1 MKRPII
7 IALLVVALLFV
18 LAGIAAVVFFAA
30 NGGFPNNSPFDRNNI
45 PSQLEENKTL
55 KVDSKK
61 PIALDVQS
69 AAGAVTVTGG
79 DVDTVQLKVVKTA
92 YDSTQARADAEVK
105 TIKYTI
111 EQNGNNITLKYQ
123 LPDSMNFRNKV
134 NTVEFIVTVPNE
146 TAVNVDT
153 GFGDVNISGTK
164 GNAELKNNFGD
175 ITIQNVEGAL
185 SAKTNSG
192 EVSATSIVAGS
203 ADISLNSDFGTV
215 SLENA
220 NANNITLNSNSG
232 KITLKQV
239 QATGNITTQTS
250 FGSTDFENGSTNA
263 LSIGTNSG
271 AVTLTKVKVN
281 QAIKVQDQ
289 FGDIELQQSM
299 AGSYDL
305 QTNSGTITVDGAKGK
320 LKAHTDF
327 GSIKIQNAQ
336 DVTLDLLTKSGSV
349 EFIGS
354 LGTGPH
360 LVQSDFGG
368 IDLTLPS
375 DSKLNVDLS
384 TKFGKIKSD
393 LPVTMTVNGTS
404 ESDGDQIVGS
414 INGGGEQFTAQTNSG
429 SVTVHTSK

>member
-7 IALLVVALLFV
+7 IVLLVAAMLFV
-18 LAGIAAVVFFAA
+18 LAGIAAVVFFVA
-30 NGGFPNNSPFDRNNI
+30 NGGFPTNSPFDRNNI
-45 PSQLEENKTL
+45 SSQLQESKTL
-55 KVDSKK
+55 KIDSKK
-61 PIALDVQS
+61 PIELNVQS
-69 AAGAVTVTGG
+69 AAGAVTVTGA

-92 YDSTQARADAEVK
+92 YDSTQARAEAEVK
-105 TIKYTI
+105 TVKYTV
-111 EQNGNNITLKYQ
+111 EQNGNNITLKYE

-134 NTVEFIVTVPNE
+134 NMVDFIVTVPNE
-146 TAVNVDT
+146 AAVSVDT
-153 GFGDVNISGTK
+153 GFGDVSLSGTK
-164 GNAELKNNFGD
+164 GNAKLKNNFGD
-175 ITIQNVEGAL
+175 ITVQNLEGAL

-192 EVSATSIVAGS
+192 EVSAASITAGS

-215 SLENA
+215 SIENA
-220 NANNITLNSNSG
+220 NGKNVTLNSNSG
-232 KITLKQV
+232 KITLTNV
-239 QATGNITTQTS
+239 QATGNVTSKTS
-250 FGSTDFENGSTNA
+250 FGDTEFENGSANS
-263 LSIGTNSG
+263 LSVETNSG
-271 AVTLTKVKVN
+271 AVTLTKVKVK

-299 AGSYDL
+299 AASYDL
-305 QTNSGTITVDGAKGK
+305 NTNSGMITVDGAAGK

-354 LGTGPH
+354 LGAGPH

-368 IDLTLPS
+368 IELTLPT

-393 LPVTMTVNGTS
+393 LPVTMTVSGTS
-404 ESDGDQIVGS
+404 ESDGDQIIGS

-429 SVTVHTSK
+429 SVTVHTGK